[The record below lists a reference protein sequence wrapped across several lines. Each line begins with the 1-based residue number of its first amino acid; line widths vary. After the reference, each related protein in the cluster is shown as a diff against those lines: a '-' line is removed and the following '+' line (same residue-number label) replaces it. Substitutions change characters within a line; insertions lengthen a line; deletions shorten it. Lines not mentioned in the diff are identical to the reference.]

1 MHSSCGSAPFLHTA
15 LSLTFRAKV
24 ALPVRQERLS
34 CPGGWLILL
43 LLSGWRKG
51 KDERCGRGPG
61 TLTPSLWRTLHDG
74 SLRCFLEALLPVFDP
89 RSHYLA
95 QDSL

>member
-1 MHSSCGSAPFLHTA
+1 MSWRVAHSAPA
-15 LSLTFRAKV
+15 EQMA
-24 ALPVRQERLS
+24 E
-34 CPGGWLILL
+34 GE
-43 LLSGWRKG
+43 
-51 KDERCGRGPG
+51 DERCGRGPG